1 MLSIVLCHIIKQ
13 FKMGEYLLEIWNKI
27 KKNKITYILMCI
39 VVVFGI
45 PVVINILLYC
55 PIPTSSTTDA
65 DWLSFWGSFL
75 GSIIGGVTGLVG
87 VILTI
92 KKMEND
98 RIKDESTRFP
108 CLIPIEQVIVIF
120 QIIGIDQNIYT
131 SYDENNNP
139 QVVRDLIA
147 KREGFPCK
155 DASINIVN
163 VGEEHAISV
172 RSIWE
177 SKDGNISKND
187 RKVQIIRGASTND
200 LGTTDL
206 PINMRYE
213 IERII
218 RKKYEDILEDR
229 LKESFE
235 IGKLTLKHKRRNGKE
250 FSQEYN
256 VIIKFF
262 TRRIYNEGE
271 ENKIFFINLSFNEV
285 ANY

>member
-1 MLSIVLCHIIKQ
+1 MEILS
-13 FKMGEYLLEIWNKI
+13 KI
-27 KKNKITYILMCI
+27 KKNKIKCILMC
-39 VVVFGI
+39 VVIVFGI
-45 PVVINILLYC
+45 PIAINLLLYC

-75 GSIIGGVTGLVG
+75 GAIIGGVAGLLG

-98 RIKDESTRFP
+98 RLKEESTRFP
-108 CLIPIEQVIVIF
+108 CLIPIEQVIVLFHHID
-120 QIIGIDQNIYT
+120 IDQGIYI
-131 SYDENNNP
+131 SYDESINP
-139 QVVRDLIA
+139 QEVREVIA
-147 KREGFPCK
+147 KRKGHPYN
-155 DASINIVN
+155 DVSINIVN

-177 SKDGNISKND
+177 SSNGNLAKND

-200 LGTTDL
+200 LGSTNL

-213 IERII
+213 IESII
-218 RKKYEDILEDR
+218 RRKYEYILENR
-229 LKESFE
+229 VKESFE

-256 VIIKFF
+256 VIIKLF
-262 TRRIYNEGE
+262 TRRIYNEDE
-271 ENKIFFINLSFNEV
+271 ENKIFFINISFNEV
-285 ANY
+285 END